1 MRALALALGA
11 AVVAAAS
18 PVLTV
23 PGFARIRGSLVDSGV
38 HGDDGKPI
46 MVAAFRNIPF
56 AVAARWA
63 PSAEAL
69 SVQTGGHPSPLRA
82 KDGSE
87 ADLDG
92 SEFGPGCNIASG
104 AGLVPP
110 EGDEQENCLTLSVWC
125 VASADGSA
133 CADSGRAARPVTVFL
148 HGGAFMLGSAKHPYA
163 APDPAAFVAATGAV
177 YVKSQYRLGALG
189 FMAHPAMP
197 AEAPGG
203 TFGLGDQI
211 VGLQWVQRHAAA
223 FGGDKERVLAS
234 GSSAGAISLC
244 FHITDPASRG
254 LFRTVML
261 QSPQCAYPFPAPAS
275 ASAPRGHPDVTPL
288 PAASPGGAADWL
300 SSVTTSVPYA
310 PEAEGLPWSADGA
323 ISLTGGGSRGVYP
336 LPNGS
341 VLLPRP
347 APAAAPELAAE
358 LVCMMRL
365 DGQRVTDGLPPRR
378 ASFWFEGDLFFPVI
392 NGADVK
398 ETPGLRLARRGLA
411 DPGLTLLG
419 GVQRSEGTLFAGLGF
434 PVVAFSDLIKRHLAS
449 AMGEAL
455 FQRVWPQY
463 FPPTRE
469 EMLLEG
475 PAGAGG
481 AGPAAVAEA
490 AQALLDEAREDAE
503 AVVEGAAA
511 AVGVAPWRSAG
522 RHTTRTPHHGAA
534 PVPVSGPVQWL
545 SNALGAREWSAAAH
559 VLTDVWRCAF
569 VQLARRAS
577 AISAGASLSPAAVA
591 ELAASGAAAAG
602 DAVESTA
609 EVAAASGEAPVT
621 GRADAAGSSG
631 GDVVVERA
639 ASETWVRSRFYAYH
653 MLHAPSTLQWPM
665 HRMGAFHGSEVG
677 IFYNSTS
684 VHSDDRGVAGFVQP
698 LLNRTLWE
706 GRPDAPGDCDS
717 HGRPV
722 EGRGPVWCP
731 VMVPPGAAAS
741 AAAND
746 ASDLPAFA
754 MHALHVTGTD
764 EGSGMRP
771 LLHERRGGHWVC
783 EELLADAF
791 EMPDIRFRV
800 PEPMFEPV
808 YARVLNVLIVRSA
821 VAIVRRPT
829 AAAAHSAADEVD
841 LEDGNGSSGEATP
854 QHEGGEPGGAGSDGE
869 EDVGNPAGFSADE
882 LEIRAAVLDERPEY
896 AVPALA
902 AIRLA
907 FVRSAK
913 ELDAVLAAFGAYP
926 AATRESSED
935 GAAPASAGSHLL
947 HVPLFA
953 HQLFGHEEA
962 VVGYEGVKCLVCFA
976 EPSMR
981 CLVVTRF
988 SGRRLDDTMVDD
1000 LPRRLAAALHPG
1012 AATDSEE
1019 VFRAHLTSL
1028 ASADPVS
1035 TEPTHPDKA
1044 LEAALVRA
1052 RKQLAQEAEAA
1063 TEADGDAATE
1073 TDAAEGSDDDEEED
1087 EDEDEDEDEAARA
1100 LLPLPTKAGM
1110 QPMSSADRPDL
1121 MGVPVAS
1128 FGPDDGGFE
1137 VRVWGADS
1145 AAAGEL
1151 QRRVEALCMW
1161 MIESADGI
1169 ALDALPWTLL
1179 GVFQRASPG
1188 KAASLAGY
1196 ASVTRFVNPFRGDG
1210 GVVLR
1215 LGQLVTVPAFQRRG
1229 VASALY
1235 AALHG
1240 LARATGAAA
1249 VTIEGPSDGLSAVR
1263 DRVELA
1269 LALRCPALVAAT
1281 PEAARR
1287 AASAGR
1293 GSAAWSIVSVA
1304 QQAAAV
1310 ASKAGG
1316 DWLGPAFAK
1325 PVHEATAAGDEAV
1338 AARMASDGVAACA
1351 RIAADATRPASDAVT
1366 KHSSAW
1372 TVGLRRAVKRRCLRQ
1387 LKEGSIEDAEAR
1399 HGYLESRYRA
1409 EVAAF
1414 LRAAAGLGLVT
1425 KDAVDAAAAESEAAE
1440 EAFERAAERA
1450 RARQQQQRT
1459 RDMLQKVVSGELDTD
1474 GDPDLAALVKM
1485 VQAAA
1490 GGKGAA
1496 NPFA

>member
-1 MRALALALGA
+1 MRLT
-11 AVVAAAS
+11 AS
-18 PVLTV
+18 
-23 PGFARIRGSLVDSGV
+23 
-38 HGDDGKPI
+38 
-46 MVAAFRNIPF
+46 F
-56 AVAARWA
+56 AVRHRTCFAFAA
-63 PSAEAL
+63 
-69 SVQTGGHPSPLRA
+69 
-82 KDGSE
+82 
-87 ADLDG
+87 
-92 SEFGPGCNIASG
+92 
-104 AGLVPP
+104 
-110 EGDEQENCLTLSVWC
+110 LSVWC

-261 QSPQCAYPFPAPAS
+261 QSPQCAYPFPGLGESHARARRLAQSLGCSEGGKHAKAIRSALRSAATAIGSDVDPWVVTPRLAAGALRALAPPRTASAASAPAS

-684 VHSDDRGVAGFVQP
+684 VHSDDRDVAGFVQP

-741 AAAND
+741 ASAND

-783 EELLADAF
+783 EDLLADAF

-829 AAAAHSAADEVD
+829 V
-841 LEDGNGSSGEATP
+841 
-854 QHEGGEPGGAGSDGE
+854 
-869 EDVGNPAGFSADE
+869 
-882 LEIRAAVLDERPEY
+882 RAIALT
-896 AVPALA
+896 ALA
-902 AIRLA
+902 ACLL
-907 FVRSAK
+907 VSALGCYCSRACRRRCCCCCCCPCYMGCRHYACLK
-913 ELDAVLAAFGAYP
+913 AEDAESDCAGGAP
-926 AATRESSED
+926 
-935 GAAPASAGSHLL
+935 APASA
-947 HVPLFA
+947 P
-953 HQLFGHEEA
+953 
-962 VVGYEGVKCLVCFA
+962 
-976 EPSMR
+976 
-981 CLVVTRF
+981 
-988 SGRRLDDTMVDD
+988 
-1000 LPRRLAAALHPG
+1000 
-1012 AATDSEE
+1012 
-1019 VFRAHLTSL
+1019 
-1028 ASADPVS
+1028 
-1035 TEPTHPDKA
+1035 
-1044 LEAALVRA
+1044 
-1052 RKQLAQEAEAA
+1052 
-1063 TEADGDAATE
+1063 
-1073 TDAAEGSDDDEEED
+1073 
-1087 EDEDEDEDEAARA
+1087 
-1100 LLPLPTKAGM
+1100 
-1110 QPMSSADRPDL
+1110 
-1121 MGVPVAS
+1121 
-1128 FGPDDGGFE
+1128 
-1137 VRVWGADS
+1137 
-1145 AAAGEL
+1145 
-1151 QRRVEALCMW
+1151 QR
-1161 MIESADGI
+1161 
-1169 ALDALPWTLL
+1169 
-1179 GVFQRASPG
+1179 
-1188 KAASLAGY
+1188 
-1196 ASVTRFVNPFRGDG
+1196 
-1210 GVVLR
+1210 
-1215 LGQLVTVPAFQRRG
+1215 
-1229 VASALY
+1229 
-1235 AALHG
+1235 
-1240 LARATGAAA
+1240 
-1249 VTIEGPSDGLSAVR
+1249 
-1263 DRVELA
+1263 
-1269 LALRCPALVAAT
+1269 
-1281 PEAARR
+1281 
-1287 AASAGR
+1287 
-1293 GSAAWSIVSVA
+1293 
-1304 QQAAAV
+1304 
-1310 ASKAGG
+1310 
-1316 DWLGPAFAK
+1316 
-1325 PVHEATAAGDEAV
+1325 
-1338 AARMASDGVAACA
+1338 
-1351 RIAADATRPASDAVT
+1351 
-1366 KHSSAW
+1366 
-1372 TVGLRRAVKRRCLRQ
+1372 
-1387 LKEGSIEDAEAR
+1387 
-1399 HGYLESRYRA
+1399 
-1409 EVAAF
+1409 
-1414 LRAAAGLGLVT
+1414 
-1425 KDAVDAAAAESEAAE
+1425 
-1440 EAFERAAERA
+1440 
-1450 RARQQQQRT
+1450 
-1459 RDMLQKVVSGELDTD
+1459 
-1474 GDPDLAALVKM
+1474 
-1485 VQAAA
+1485 
-1490 GGKGAA
+1490 
-1496 NPFA
+1496 